1 MKLSKPFIHSVYCSS
16 VRTSASGS
24 AWAANVASGVH
35 HCWQIAQPLP
45 LSQASKNFLAI
56 VVIEVIADTSC
67 LAIVPADSE
76 LSSQPVERQPQR
88 HSTVLP

>member
-35 HCWQIAQPLP
+35 HALQTDQPLP
-45 LSQASKNFLAI
+45 LSQASKNCLA
-56 VVIEVIADTSC
+56 VLVIEIM
-67 LAIVPADSE
+67 LMP
-76 LSSQPVERQPQR
+76 PG
-88 HSTVLP
+88 